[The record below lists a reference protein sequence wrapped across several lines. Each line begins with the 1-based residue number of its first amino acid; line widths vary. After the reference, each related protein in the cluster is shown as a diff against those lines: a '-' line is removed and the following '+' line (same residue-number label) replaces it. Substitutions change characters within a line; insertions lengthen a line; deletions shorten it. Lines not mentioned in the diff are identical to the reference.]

1 MEAARTKYM
10 AEAEASA
17 VLLDASAAEPVQ
29 PDAVP
34 EALLSPN
41 KARAPAELKPAKKD
55 DYERDTEAPE
65 ETDLMGL
72 LLPDGQLPQ
81 SADKFSLQY
90 SMAAFRGWVKQRS
103 PACAAASVAGS
114 WNALMGVGRAEE
126 GALGQ
131 DDVVAVFEKML
142 EESIAKKRG
151 RVERLLGAPID
162 AVDAAL
168 RVKIG
173 ESGKSLGGKK
183 EQKLTKKQLVRLLKE
198 VVAEA
203 AAAAPPATPPATPP
217 PVDGADEN
225 VPPPPAGDDEAQPDE
240 GQEEERPT
248 MDPAMA
254 LFHEI
259 FSKEPEEVS
268 TANLHAPPLAA
279 LRSSHRRRPCFRSRR
294 WRPPRRTRR
303 TMAAMGMRTARARL
317 RVGSPWRRRSR
328 RRSTRMLRRWRS
340 WRSSTAGAGR
350 RPSPG
355 RRRRARRKRRKT

>member
-41 KARAPAELKPAKKD
+41 KARAPTELKPAKKD

-203 AAAAPPATPPATPP
+203 AAAAPPPQPPATPP

-240 GQEEERPT
+240 GQEERPT

-268 TANLHAPPLAA
+268 TAAYTRLLSLHCNPHTNGARASGA
-279 LRSSHRRRPCFRSRR
+279 GGGGRRGGRGGRWRR
-294 WRPPRRTRR
+294 W
-303 TMAAMGMRTARARL
+303 GC
-317 RVGSPWRRRSR
+317 
-328 RRSTRMLRRWRS
+328 
-340 WRSSTAGAGR
+340 GR
-350 RPSPG
+350 RG
-355 RRRRARRKRRKT
+355 RG